1 MIPWKVRDDFP
12 VRRAVVALIA
22 ACHGVRRVEQ
32 DDKVKNQSYAGFH
45 SRRWSLIKVAV
56 RNIVELG
63 VDEGVNDPRLLMR
76 RRVNEVFFSTRRHI
90 ITRTLVASKQCKQQE
105 AQRHPWDKDS
115 NTHPQGIYFNCSF
128 DLETG
133 YREKDPK
140 ISSARVSH
148 NTTLSR
154 VRGGSSSASSGA
166 FRTGC
171 LPR

>member
-1 MIPWKVRDDFP
+1 MTSPFDGLSSPSSPPAMGSVASS
-12 VRRAVVALIA
+12 RATKS
-22 ACHGVRRVEQ
+22 RTSR
-32 DDKVKNQSYAGFH
+32 QSWYAGFH